1 MLALSAQ
8 RLVCA
13 CVQAGEKE
21 GRCGWRWCLQQLAAP
36 AAASG
41 LGADDLPAA
50 AEGGEGE
57 GGGGGKGWDPAKLL
71 RSVLQQVDV
80 HK

>member
-21 GRCGWRWCLQQLAAP
+21 GRCGWRWCLQHLAAP